1 MLNQIAKTILISLA
15 SSMPCLSN
23 AQCDMNA
30 DNLYEK
36 FKNYRETI
44 NTASKLEDLTGYF
57 SQNFNQYFSGK
68 LTTARGNH
76 SKQRYL
82 TQYWDNLNT
91 AGDIVIVF
99 DYSMKC
105 ITRNI
110 VSLALVSILSQTDT
124 SEGQEVELWSVKI
137 NYSREHLDWKI
148 DSFEYETLGP
158 GKNYLATEIKNNF
171 VRIH

>member
-91 AGDIVIVF
+91 GDIVIVF